1 MNRKLNIK
9 FPLEY
14 SDETKD
20 IFKFDKISTDS
31 IKSKLILFL
40 TTQRGTRYFFPD
52 YGSNIYNFIFDQ
64 NDDTTKDSLVN
75 DLKNSVSRYFKSIT
89 IKNINIEIED
99 NIIILSLQFQ
109 YSENSLSFIDD
120 ITLRFTQ

>member
-1 MNRKLNIK
+1 MNRKLNIR
-9 FPLEY
+9 FPLES

-20 IFKFDKISTDS
+20 IFSFDKVSTDS

-75 DLKNSVSRYFKSIT
+75 DLRNSVSRYFKNIR
-89 IKNINIEIED
+89 IKNVDIEID
-99 NIIILSLQFQ
+99 GNTIILSIQFQ
-109 YSENSLSFIDD
+109 YSENSLNFIDD